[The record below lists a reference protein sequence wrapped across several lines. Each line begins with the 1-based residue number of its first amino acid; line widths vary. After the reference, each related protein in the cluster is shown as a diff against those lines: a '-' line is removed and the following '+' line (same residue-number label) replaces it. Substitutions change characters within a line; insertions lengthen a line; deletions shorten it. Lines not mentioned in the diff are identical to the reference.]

1 MRELPSAFTARMK
14 CLLGSEYESYIGCYD
29 QPAERAFRINT
40 DKISVADFLTV
51 DPFGSIPIPYV
62 SNGFYLHYD
71 GIGHHPLHHAGAIYV
86 QDPGAM
92 AAVECLTV
100 QPDWWVL
107 DLCAAPGGKSG
118 QIKNKLGP
126 DGLLIANEIIPSRCK
141 ILTGNVERLGLTR
154 TATTCMEPSAVAQRF
169 PKTFD
174 CIIVD
179 APCSGEGMFRKDN
192 PAIEQWSEEN
202 VTRCA
207 TRQKEILEQAA
218 LALRD
223 GGTILYATC
232 TFSLEENE
240 MVVDDFLQKHP
251 TFTLIPVPEA
261 VRAHTADG
269 IAFDGSYCKDL
280 HLARRFY
287 PHKSR
292 GEGQFMAVLKDT
304 SSPLPR
310 PSVSCT
316 VGKIDPVTLD
326 FLKDTLTN
334 VDMLTLGTH
343 KGNTV
348 YAPPPLPLEHC
359 TAFSCGVAIGEVR
372 KNYLLPH
379 HQFFMAAGQ
388 QFKRRIELS
397 LENPD
402 LIRYLRG
409 EEIAADCDNGWAVVT
424 VCDCAIGGAKVSGGR
439 AKNHYPKGLREW

>member
-1 MRELPSAFTARMK
+1 MRELPTAFTERMK
-14 CLLGSEYESYIGCYD
+14 HLLGAEFDEYLACYD
-29 QPAERAFRINT
+29 KAAERAFRVNT
-40 DKISVADFLTV
+40 DKISVADFLAV
-51 DPFGSIPIPYV
+51 DPFGSTPVPYV
-62 SNGFYLHYD
+62 ANGFYLHTD
-71 GIGHHPLHHAGAIYV
+71 GIGHHPFHHAGAIYV
-86 QDPGAM
+86 QDSGAM

-126 DGLLIANEIIPSRCK
+126 DGLLISNEIIPSRCK

-154 TATTCMEPSAVAQRF
+154 TATTCLEPAAMAQRF

-192 PAIEQWSEEN
+192 PAIEHWSEEN

-207 TRQKEILEQAA
+207 ERQKEILEQAA
-218 LALRD
+218 LALRA

-240 MVVDDFLQKHP
+240 MVVDNFLQKHP
-251 TFTLIPVPEA
+251 TFALVPVPDA
-261 VRAHTADG
+261 VIAHTSDG
-269 IAFDGSYCKDL
+269 IAFDGCHCQTIS
-280 HLARRFY
+280 HARRFY

-304 SSPLPR
+304 APSLPR
-310 PSVSCT
+310 PTISRT
-316 VGKIDPVTLD
+316 TGKADAVVMD
-326 FLKDTLTN
+326 FLKDTLKN
-334 VDMLTLGTH
+334 IDMSLLGVH
-343 KGNTV
+343 KGNAV
-348 YAPPPLPLEHC
+348 YAPPSLPLEHC

-379 HQFFMAAGQ
+379 HQFFMALGQ
-388 QFKRRIELS
+388 QFNRRIELS
-397 LENPD
+397 LDDPD
-402 LIRYLRG
+402 LLRYLRG
-409 EEIAADCDNGWAVVT
+409 EEIAADCGNGWAVVT
-424 VCDCAIGGAKVSGGR
+424 VCGCAVGGAKVSGGR

>member
-1 MRELPSAFTARMK
+1 MRILPSAFTERMQG
-14 CLLGSEYESYIGCYD
+14 LLGAEFDDYISCYD
-29 QPAERAFRINT
+29 QPAERAFRVNT
-40 DKISVADFLTV
+40 DKLSVADFLAI
-51 DPFGSIPIPYV
+51 DPFGSTPVPYV
-62 SNGFYLHYD
+62 HNGFYLHYD
-71 GIGHHPLHHAGAIYV
+71 GIGHHPLHHAGAIYA

-100 QPDWWVL
+100 EPDWWVL

-118 QIKNKLGP
+118 QVKNKLGP
-126 DGLLIANEIIPSRCK
+126 DGLLISNEIIPSRCK
-141 ILTGNVERLGLTR
+141 VLTGNVERLGLTR
-154 TATTCMEPSAVAQRF
+154 TATTCLEPSAVAQRF

-192 PAIEQWSEEN
+192 PAVEQWSEEN
-202 VTRCA
+202 VRRCA
-207 TRQKEILEQAA
+207 ERQKEILEQAA
-218 LALRD
+218 LALRA

-251 TFTLIPVPEA
+251 TFTLVEVPDA
-261 VRAHTADG
+261 VKEHTADG
-269 IAFDGSYCKDL
+269 ICFDGCHCSSL
-280 HLARRFY
+280 SLARRFY

-304 SSPLPR
+304 APTLSR
-310 PSVSCT
+310 PMVSR
-316 VGKIDPVTLD
+316 VAGSIDPVVLN

-334 VDMLTLGTH
+334 VDMSLLGTH
-343 KGNTV
+343 KGNAV
-348 YAPPPLPLEHC
+348 YAPPSLPLEHC

-388 QFKRRIELS
+388 QFFRRIELS
-397 LENPD
+397 LEDPD
-402 LIRYLRG
+402 LLRYLRG
-409 EEIAADCDNGWAVVT
+409 EEIGADCGNGWAVVT
-424 VCDCAIGGAKVSGGR
+424 VCGCAVGGAKVSGGR

>member
-1 MRELPSAFTARMK
+1 MRILPSAFTERMK
-14 CLLGSEYESYIGCYD
+14 GLLGAEFNDYISCYD
-29 QPAERAFRINT
+29 QPAERAFRVNT
-40 DKISVADFLTV
+40 DKLSVADFLSI
-51 DPFGSIPIPYV
+51 DPFGSTPVPYV
-62 SNGFYLHYD
+62 YNGFYLHYD

-92 AAVECLTV
+92 AAVECLAV
-100 QPDWWVL
+100 EPDWWVL

-126 DGLLIANEIIPSRCK
+126 DGLLISNEIIPSRCK
-141 ILTGNVERLGLTR
+141 VLTGNVERLGLTR
-154 TATTCMEPSAVAQRF
+154 TATTCLEPSAVAQRF

-192 PAIEQWSEEN
+192 PAVEQWSEEN
-202 VTRCA
+202 VRRCA
-207 TRQKEILEQAA
+207 ERQKEILEQAA
-218 LALRD
+218 LALRA

-251 TFTLIPVPEA
+251 SFTLVEVPDA
-261 VRAHTADG
+261 VKEHTADG
-269 IAFDGSYCKDL
+269 ICFDGCHCSSL
-280 HLARRFY
+280 SLARRFY

-304 SSPLPR
+304 SPTPPR
-310 PSVSCT
+310 PTVSRATGSIDSV
-316 VGKIDPVTLD
+316 VLD

-334 VDMLTLGTH
+334 IDTSVLGTH
-343 KGNTV
+343 KGNAV
-348 YAPPPLPLEHC
+348 YAPPSLPLEHC

-388 QFKRRIELS
+388 QFSRRIELS
-397 LENPD
+397 LEDPA
-402 LIRYLRG
+402 LLRYLRG
-409 EEIAADCDNGWAVVT
+409 EEIGADCGNGWAVVT
-424 VCDCAIGGAKVSGGR
+424 VCGCAVGGAKVSGGR